1 MLEKNQAQELI
12 KIFEKAC
19 DGMDEKGYKDYK
31 FVGMEWDDETDVWEV
46 TFYTEYGNDEL
57 VVVRVAPVK
66 NGYRLA
72 GRVYKD

>member
-1 MLEKNQAQELI
+1 MLKKNQAQELI

-19 DGMDEKGYKDYK
+19 QGMEEKRYIDYE
-31 FVGMEWDDETDVWEV
+31 FVGMEWDDETDTWEV
-46 TFYTEYGNDEL
+46 TFYTEYGNNNFP
-57 VVVRVAPVK
+57 VMCVAPVK